1 MVLYRYVPSF
11 LKREDLDPTYLN
23 RLNTA
28 LQQKQKE
35 RGKTFVSRTERPL
48 VKKGRAETLLRA
60 VLLNPI
66 SEYEDLDA
74 VLADQRQIGEELI
87 DQGL

>member
-1 MVLYRYVPSF
+1 M
-11 LKREDLDPTYLN
+11 
-23 RLNTA
+23 
-28 LQQKQKE
+28 
-35 RGKTFVSRTERPL
+35 
-48 VKKGRAETLLRA
+48 KKGRAETLLRA